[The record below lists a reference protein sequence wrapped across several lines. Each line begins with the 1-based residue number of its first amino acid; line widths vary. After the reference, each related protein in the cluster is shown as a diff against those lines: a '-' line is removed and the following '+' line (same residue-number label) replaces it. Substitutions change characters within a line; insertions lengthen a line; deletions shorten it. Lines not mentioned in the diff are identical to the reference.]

1 MLHASGL
8 VSPARVATLYP
19 WFPFWA
25 RQDKEREEAPANQSG
40 LKLEVEVKHFKKL

>member
-1 MLHASGL
+1 MLRASSL

-25 RQDKEREEAPANQSG
+25 GQDKTGQEGPANQSG
-40 LKLEVEVKHFKKL
+40 LTLEVETKHFKQV